1 MIAIRPP
8 EYFPRLAYTGLLM
21 HVDHFVLADTFQ
33 YSKQTF
39 QNRSKLRNPN
49 GWQWITVPLFHQH
62 GRAIQEAVIDE
73 NDRRWRERHWRAFMY
88 NYRSTMYFE
97 FFEDTFQPFFER
109 DWERLG
115 PCTCR
120 SVELTAELLDIETR
134 ITRAS
139 ALDGQPDT
147 VANILTTVGADTLVA
162 PEGVAA
168 HDADAAPEVQVYR
181 FEHPT
186 YRQNFEGF
194 EPDMSAMDAVFNYGP
209 DARRLIRE
217 GGRAPE
223 PLSQK
228 DKSGGDKS

>member
-1 MIAIRPP
+1 
-8 EYFPRLAYTGLLM
+8 M

-62 GRAIQEAVIDE
+62 GRTLREAVIDD
-73 NDRRWRERHWRAFMY
+73 NDKRWRERHWRAFMY

-97 FFEDTFQPFFER
+97 FFEDTFQPFFEQ
-109 DWERLG
+109 DWQRLG

-120 SVELTAELLDIETR
+120 SVELTAELLDLNTR

-139 ALDGQPDT
+139 ELEGQPDT
-147 VANILTTVGADTLVA
+147 VADLLSAVGADTLVA
-162 PEGVAA
+162 PDGVAD
-168 HDADAAPEVQVYR
+168 HDADAAPQVHVHR
-181 FEHPT
+181 FDHPT

-209 DARRLIRE
+209 DARRLLRE
-217 GGRAPE
+217 GRRE
-223 PLSQK
+223 VKPLS
-228 DKSGGDKS
+228 